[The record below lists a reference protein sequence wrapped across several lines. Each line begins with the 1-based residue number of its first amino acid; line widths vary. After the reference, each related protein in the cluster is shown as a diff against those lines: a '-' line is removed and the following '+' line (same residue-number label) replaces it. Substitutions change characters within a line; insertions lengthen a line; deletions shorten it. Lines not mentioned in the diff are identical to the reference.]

1 MISRFGDASAT
12 GFSSLPAAIS
22 AAWVSILLNPD
33 DKVTILGG
41 VAARAQSRSAPPLSH
56 RLRLSYRAMK
66 LHHVFYLCLVILCS
80 IALNGR
86 ASAQQQPPGQDPGFG
101 QQIAGV
107 EIDAAGVLRTKRFDT
122 RVAQERLLAAR
133 QTKGVEAM
141 DASQLRKVSLT
152 RLEQA
157 VAEAI
162 DRGENPS
169 DEMLSMAGLTSVQ
182 YVFFYPDSRDVVIAG
197 PAEGVFRDPTGRFLG
212 MASGQPIVQLEDM
225 VTALRAY
232 GPGAQPTLVISVSID
247 PTAEGL
253 ARMQQLLASLRGR
266 VRPGN
271 EQMLTASLKQSLG
284 LQTVTLKGVP
294 QTTNF
299 ARVLVEADYR
309 MKLIGIGLERLP
321 IPMQSYVDRSTA
333 AQGSANAMQRWYFVP
348 NYEGVAVSE
357 DGLAMKLNDRGVKLV
372 GESERVDGGG
382 NRAAGGK
389 INRASAAFCNDFTKH
404 YAAIAQ
410 RVPVYAELRNLID
423 VAIAAAY
430 IQQQDFYGQADWSLT
445 TFADESRFPVQ
456 THSAPAQV
464 ETAVNAVWKGNTL
477 LTPLG
482 GGINLQPRQALR
494 SDRVVNETDGASD
507 AVKQLAAPTDLA
519 ADQWWWD

>member
-1 MISRFGDASAT
+1 
-12 GFSSLPAAIS
+12 
-22 AAWVSILLNPD
+22 
-33 DKVTILGG
+33 
-41 VAARAQSRSAPPLSH
+41 
-56 RLRLSYRAMK
+56 MK
-66 LHHVFYLCLVILCS
+66 SQHVIHLCLAVLCS
-80 IALNGR
+80 LVLGGR
-86 ASAQQQPPGQDPGFG
+86 ASAQDEPPPFG

-107 EIDAAGVLRTKRFDT
+107 EIDASGVLRTKRFDA
-122 RVAQERLLAAR
+122 RVAQERMIAAR
-133 QTKGVEAM
+133 QAKGVEAM
-141 DASQLRKVSLT
+141 EPSQLRKVSLT
-152 RLEQA
+152 RLERA

-162 DRGENPS
+162 ERGERPTE
-169 DEMLSMAGLTSVQ
+169 EMLSMAGLTSIQ
-182 YVFFYPDSRDVVIAG
+182 YVFYYPETRNVVIAG
-197 PAEGVFRDPTGRFLG
+197 PAEGAFRDPTGRFLG
-212 MASGQPIVQLEDM
+212 LSSGQPIVQLEDM

-232 GPGAQPTLVISVSID
+232 GPGAKPTNVISVSID
-247 PTAEGL
+247 PTPEGL
-253 ARMQQLLASLRGR
+253 ASMQRFLTSVRGR
-266 VRPGN
+266 IRPGD
-271 EQMLTASLKQSLG
+271 EQTLTTALKQNLG
-284 LQTVTLKGVP
+284 LQVVTLKGVP

-321 IPMQSYVDRSTA
+321 IPMASYVDRSTA
-333 AQGSANAMQRWYFVP
+333 AQGSANAMERWYFVP

-389 INRASAAFCNDFTKH
+389 VNRASAGFCSDFTKH

-423 VAIAAAY
+423 AAIAAAY
-430 IQQQDFYGQADWSLT
+430 IQQQDFYGQADWSLA
-445 TFADESRFPVQ
+445 TFGDESQFAVQ
-456 THSAPAQV
+456 THGAPAQV
-464 ETAVNAVWKGNTL
+464 ETAVNAVWKGSTL

-494 SDRVVNETDGASD
+494 SDRVVQETDGASD
-507 AVKQLAAPTDLA
+507 AVKQLAAPADLA